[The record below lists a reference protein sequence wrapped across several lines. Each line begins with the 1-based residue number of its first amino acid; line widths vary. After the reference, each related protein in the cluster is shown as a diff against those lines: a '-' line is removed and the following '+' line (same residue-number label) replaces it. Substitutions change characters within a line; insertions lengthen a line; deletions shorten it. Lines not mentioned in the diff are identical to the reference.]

1 MRELVVFLLVS
12 LLLVSCAARRTAAY
26 KPYDPDDP
34 VDTDIETCKRSAAEQ
49 ERSIGPNVKI
59 FRKLAIWGSG
69 FAIAL
74 FGPLGS
80 LLYEKAK
87 ADDIE
92 KAFRTCMNKKGY
104 DPALVSA
111 ATVEWRALGYF
122 NVVWPKEQATIDPA
136 QPQ

>member
-1 MRELVVFLLVS
+1 MRELAVFLLVS

-34 VDTDIETCKRSAAEQ
+34 VDTDIETCKGSAAEQ
-49 ERSIGPNVKI
+49 ERSI
-59 FRKLAIWGSG
+59 WGSG
-69 FAIAL
+69 FPIAL
-74 FGPLGS
+74 FGLPGS

-122 NVVWPKEQATIDPA
+122 NVVWPKERATIDPT
-136 QPQ
+136 QPP